1 MLQLELKDGLLYTS
15 VKLTHEG
22 KSIIIKDMIVD
33 TGAFHTIISTNYL
46 EQIDVAFSEEDELV
60 RATGYGG
67 AVSYSVRKKI
77 DSLCCGNIEL
87 NNIKLDFGVV
97 DPEEEFGGLLGLDF
111 LRQAE
116 TILDLKDLTL
126 YKKC

>member
-22 KSIIIKDMIVD
+22 KSIIVKDMIVD
-33 TGAFHTIISTNYL
+33 TGAFHTIISTDYL
-46 EQIDVAFSEEDELV
+46 EQIDVAFSEDDELV

-67 AVSYSVRKKI
+67 AVSYSVRKKV
-77 DSLCCGNIEL
+77 DSLSCGDIGL
-87 NNIKLDFGVV
+87 SNIKLDFGVV
-97 DPEEEFGGLLGLDF
+97 APDEEFGGLLGLDF

-116 TILDLKDLTL
+116 TVLDLKELIL
-126 YKKC
+126 YSKS